1 MGPGLLA
8 LIVFIVLIIIWAVV
22 LKRSIAEAALLSLI
36 ILPFFGG
43 AEGAPGMIVGSLDYV
58 LHYEVLY
65 ASLAFTVMSFLLQN
79 SNVLGGMLHIF
90 TRLFGRLK
98 GGPAY
103 VNTGISSVL
112 GCLSGGNTP
121 NAATSG
127 AFTANWL
134 LESGWNREQAAT
146 LIAANGGLGAGF
158 PPCAGLFIVL
168 GFPTVAGFVSEGRL
182 YVALFVTGLYQV
194 LWRIV
199 YIHFIVRKNKI
210 KPTLTGEQEPIGV
223 VFRKYGIDLTLFLGA
238 IIPVALTMGP
248 INEFFVNRSDAWADA
263 MDNVNLL
270 VWLPTLMMSIIMLL
284 DGKNIIKR
292 FSSWEEAV
300 EKFIPQM
307 SSIGGLLFF
316 IFAAS
321 NVITKLNLADDV
333 VAVVSRLHDL
343 EAVRG
348 RAALSPTVSSRT
360 LDEARLPE
368 GLAWRDRAR
377 DASERLSSRLGEFA
391 GEQDGDKGADVAGP
405 GAGGAARPREGEV
418 RDLMG
423 YLRDFSAGGA
433 FSSIGGSRGSG
444 RDDRRDG
451 APPSSSELWNG
462 PFSEN

>member
-8 LIVFIVLIIIWAVV
+8 LIVFIVLIIVWAVV

-43 AEGAPGMIVGSLDYV
+43 AEGAPDMIVGSLDYV

-199 YIHFIVRKNKI
+199 YIHYIVRKNKI

-238 IIPVALTMGP
+238 IIPVLLTMGP
-248 INEFFVNRSDAWADA
+248 VNEFFVNRSDAWADA

-292 FSSWEEAV
+292 FSSWEEAI

-333 VAVVSRLHDL
+333 VAVMDQLNVSPIITMIIIYVLV
-343 EAVRG
+343 AV
-348 RAALSPTVSSRT
+348 
-360 LDEARLPE
+360 
-368 GLAWRDRAR
+368 
-377 DASERLSSRLGEFA
+377 
-391 GEQDGDKGADVAGP
+391 VAGP
-405 GAGGAARPREGEV
+405 LSSTATLTAVGVVGHAILTSVGFDPLTAAAAMLMISSTEGASPPASGALFVACGLTDCDPPKIYMPLILWFVAPIVVLGCLV
-418 RDLMG
+418 C
-423 YLRDFSAGGA
+423 AG
-433 FSSIGGSRGSG
+433 IL
-444 RDDRRDG
+444 
-451 APPSSSELWNG
+451 PV
-462 PFSEN
+462 